1 MYHVITNHPVCTI
14 STDRG
19 DPPRL
24 LQVQDQD
31 GVSQRPQPHLGGDL
45 RDGGPP
51 ARARLCPV
59 HGESFALRITPTYLP
74 SYENIV
80 LWYLPNEKWLHNRG

>member
-1 MYHVITNHPVCTI
+1 MIMKWIRISVLKCRISLLDIMYHVVTNQSPCTI

-19 DPPRL
+19 NTPRL

-45 RDGGPP
+45 RDRGPP
-51 ARARLCPV
+51 ARARLRPV
-59 HGESFALRITPTYLP
+59 HGEFF
-74 SYENIV
+74 
-80 LWYLPNEKWLHNRG
+80 